1 MEKKYIII
9 FSLLLFL
16 PWLNIVYSY
25 YSEDTEIGNIIP
37 PNKCVALA
45 KLELEKK
52 SKFEKLDIIKKYKEE
67 QEKPLEKEKET
78 IQKEGE
84 KNKEGDVLTTPEI
97 QNTEGIEQETV
108 EEELPPIP
116 KERKPLGKV
125 LIVGDSL
132 GEGLLLAYK
141 WKLSKDLKDC
151 LNLTFLVKHST
162 TTKTW
167 RKNKK
172 LFEELESGNY
182 DTLVIVLGA
191 NEWGIDKTTLY
202 YNINKL
208 YLKIRETNPDID
220 IYWVVPSTK
229 NKQLR
234 EYVEEVVGKDKTIAI
249 EDFQNEIPLSRD
261 KVHPDM
267 RKKGYAKLWYVIL
280 QTILAEK
287 VLNCQK

>member
-25 YSEDTEIGNIIP
+25 YSEDTTVGEIIP

-52 SKFEKLDIIKKYKEE
+52 SKDESLEIIKKYTEEKKKKVKKVREDVKEDAIVNIDTGRDVSSIDLN
-67 QEKPLEKEKET
+67 KPMENREVIGEVILEE
-78 IQKEGE
+78 
-84 KNKEGDVLTTPEI
+84 
-97 QNTEGIEQETV
+97 
-108 EEELPPIP
+108 
-116 KERKPLGKV
+116 KERKPFGKI

-141 WKLSKDLKDC
+141 WRISKDLKKC
-151 LNLTFLVKHST
+151 LDIKFLVKHST

-167 RKNKK
+167 RKSKK
-172 LFEELESGNY
+172 LFDELKSGDY
-182 DTLVIVLGA
+182 DTLIIVLGA

-208 YLKIRETNPDID
+208 YLKIREINPDID

-229 NKQLR
+229 NEKLR
-234 EYVEEVVGKDKTIAI
+234 EYIEEVVGKDKTIAI
-249 EDFQNEIPLSRD
+249 EDFQREVPLSKD

-267 RKKGYAKLWYVIL
+267 KRKGYAKLWYVVL

-287 VLNCQK
+287 VLSCQR